1 MKNSRLCDLE
11 DMISVFDTSVSAAD
25 IIAAKALAGISAE
38 IVKYRVNLGM
48 TQKQFA
54 EYMEVSQGMVS
65 KWESADYNFSV
76 KSLAYIAAKLDMD
89 VVVCFKDVK
98 KDKKKEAVKAKK
110 DKFDKLVEEL
120 EMEEEFVKKEVNN
133 NKALNKCFFCC
144 IK

>member
-25 IIAAKALAGISAE
+25 IIAAKALAGVSAE

-98 KDKKKEAVKAKK
+98 KDKSEGKDAKSK
-110 DKFDKLVEEL
+110 V
-120 EMEEEFVKKEVNN
+120 V
-133 NKALNKCFFCC
+133 A
-144 IK
+144 I

>member
-25 IIAAKALAGISAE
+25 IIAAKSLAGISAE

-98 KDKKKEAVKAKK
+98 KDKSEG
-110 DKFDKLVEEL
+110 
-120 EMEEEFVKKEVNN
+120 MFVKDTVAAEIYTGAPV
-133 NKALNKCFFCC
+133 LG
-144 IK
+144 

>member
-89 VVVCFKDVK
+89 VVVYFKDVK
-98 KDKKKEAVKAKK
+98 KDKSEGKDAKSKIVAIQYTGRKENSVGKIR
-110 DKFDKLVEEL
+110 EL
-120 EMEEEFVKKEVNN
+120 LDVSE
-133 NKALNKCFFCC
+133 
-144 IK
+144 

>member
-89 VVVCFKDVK
+89 VVVCFNDVK
-98 KDKKKEAVKAKK
+98 KDKSEGKDAKSKIVAIQYTGRKENSVRKIR
-110 DKFDKLVEEL
+110 EL
-120 EMEEEFVKKEVNN
+120 LDVSE
-133 NKALNKCFFCC
+133 
-144 IK
+144 

>member
-1 MKNSRLCDLE
+1 MKNGDLCNLE

-89 VVVCFKDVK
+89 VVVYFKDVK
-98 KDKKKEAVKAKK
+98 KDKSEGKDAKSKIVAIQYTGRKENSVGKIR
-110 DKFDKLVEEL
+110 EL
-120 EMEEEFVKKEVNN
+120 LDVSE
-133 NKALNKCFFCC
+133 
-144 IK
+144 

>member
-89 VVVCFKDVK
+89 VVVYFKDVK
-98 KDKKKEAVKAKK
+98 KDKSEGKDAKSKVVAIQYTGRK
-110 DKFDKLVEEL
+110 DNSVGKIREL
-120 EMEEEFVKKEVNN
+120 LDVSE
-133 NKALNKCFFCC
+133 
-144 IK
+144 